1 MRGVS
6 GSVATITRIIL
17 CSASAWPI
25 VGGVLGMAGVDQGSN
40 TFPALGFL
48 LIGIATLIAI
58 IWFALLAR
66 QMQYRKLSAGCFLLA
81 VYALVLVWFALQF
94 SAAVFSGY
102 QLGPAWWPR
111 IFPDI
116 PLLGPLWNIDWS
128 FVFEGELTLHS
139 LPSMIWVCASSG
151 ALAIFG
157 IAFLR
162 LGFAR
167 IRAVK

>member
-1 MRGVS
+1 
-6 GSVATITRIIL
+6 
-17 CSASAWPI
+17 
-25 VGGVLGMAGVDQGSN
+25 
-40 TFPALGFL
+40 
-48 LIGIATLIAI
+48 
-58 IWFALLAR
+58 
-66 QMQYRKLSAGCFLLA
+66 MQYRKLSAGCFLLA

-94 SAAVFSGY
+94 SAAVLSGY